1 MGLFIAVV
9 AQVYVVNL
17 TAITDNGLGNL
28 ANPSKMLSYS
38 LATGVRGSNL
48 TAFPSKRCSA

>member
-17 TAITDNGLGNL
+17 TSINENGLGNL

-38 LATGVRGSNL
+38 LAAGVRGSNL
-48 TAFPSKRCSA
+48 IAFSSKRCST